1 MDEIKREYLSTERSP
16 VIDPELRDLL
26 PPITDEE
33 REALTADI
41 LKNGCY
47 SPMICMEDM
56 TLVDGH
62 HRYGICTE
70 HGIPYRM
77 VVLDFADKLDAKEWM
92 VNTQKGRRNLSS
104 YQIGQIGL
112 KLKPEYDARALKNKQ
127 DAMEKARKANPNNQS
142 EQFFQTSEKTV
153 TPSVNT
159 TKEIANAMGISH
171 DTMNKVIQIEES
183 APAPIKEALAK
194 DLISVNKAYGMTKK
208 LKDMPEEE
216 REEAAKELLRQDE
229 MKQYRQIDEDS
240 AVAKAVND
248 ALYKVSKID
257 SSERAVRLWIE
268 YCCIED
274 IALRRDLQLAQMA
287 AENMRHIASHIKTI
301 MEERNVDPYVEKAE
315 AEQDTQG
322 GE

>member
-70 HGIPYRM
+70 HDIPYRM
-77 VVLDFADKLDAKEWM
+77 VVLDFEDKLDAKEWM
-92 VNTQKGRRNLSS
+92 VNTQKGRRNLSI
-104 YQIGQIGL
+104 YQLGQIAL
-112 KLKPEYDARALKNKQ
+112 KLQDEIEARARARQGTRNDILTTLSES
-127 DAMEKARKANPNNQS
+127 EKATARKEMAGAVGIG
-142 EQFFQTSEKTV
+142 EV
-153 TPSVNT
+153 T
-159 TKEIANAMGISH
+159 MGK
-171 DTMNKVIQIEES
+171 MMKIEES

-194 DLISVNKAYGMTKK
+194 EAVSVNKAYGMTQK
-208 LKDMPEEE
+208 LKDIPEEE
-216 REEAAKELLRQDE
+216 REEAAKELLHQDE

-240 AVAKAVND
+240 AIAKAVND

-274 IALRRDLQLAQMA
+274 IALRRDLQLAQAA
-287 AENMRHIASHIKTI
+287 AENMRNIAAHIQTI
-301 MEERNVDPYVEKAE
+301 MEERNVAPYVEKAE
-315 AEQDTQG
+315 QDIQG

>member
-1 MDEIKREYLSTERSP
+1 MYETKREYLSTERSP

-33 REALTADI
+33 RGALTADI

-62 HRYGICTE
+62 HRFDICTE
-70 HGIPYRM
+70 HDIPYRM
-77 VVLDFADKLDAKEWM
+77 VILDFEDKLAAKEWM
-92 VNTQKGRRNLSS
+92 VNTQKGRRNLTT
-104 YQIGQIGL
+104 YQLGQIAL
-112 KLKPEYDARALKNKQ
+112 KLKDEIEVRAKEKLAEYHGNQYEDGPLTTLSKVQNDA
-127 DAMEKARKANPNNQS
+127 
-142 EQFFQTSEKTV
+142 
-153 TPSVNT
+153 VNT
-159 TKEIANAMGISH
+159 RKELAEAVGVGEVTMGK
-171 DTMNKVIQIEES
+171 MMQIEES

-194 DLISVNKAYGMTKK
+194 DTVSVNKAYSMTKK
-208 LKDMPEEE
+208 LKDVPEEK

-240 AVAKAVND
+240 AIAKAVNS
-248 ALYKVSKID
+248 AIYKTSKID

-274 IALRRDLQLAQMA
+274 VALRRDLLLAQMA
-287 AENMRHIASHIKTI
+287 EENMRNIASHIEAI
-301 MEERNVDPYVEKAE
+301 MEERNVAPYEKREE
-315 AEQDTQG
+315 ADADTEEG
-322 GE
+322 S